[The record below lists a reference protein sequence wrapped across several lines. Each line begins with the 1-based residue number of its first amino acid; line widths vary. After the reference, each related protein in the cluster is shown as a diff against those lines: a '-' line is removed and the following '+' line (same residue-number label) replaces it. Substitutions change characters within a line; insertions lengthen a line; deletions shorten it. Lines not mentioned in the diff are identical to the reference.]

1 MNAGML
7 LAFAALLGLSTMAH
21 AQTDLPRF
29 VPVAAGIHDATL
41 KDLGDESWEI
51 VTTGPDPFL
60 LLKKVAGTVT
70 RERHV
75 LAFEYASPQGT
86 DALQVYASP
95 PLDEAHS
102 LTGPG
107 LSLAEGWTTHSI
119 DLAELFD
126 KMGGKWESLRIDPGN
141 QPGKTI
147 RIRNI
152 VLREPTAREREMVAR
167 RETRKAELEARHRRT
182 VDYLSRV
189 YPCAI
194 SNVSADAS
202 RIEVTGS
209 VGEAQGTLYLA
220 EAPLWADVTALTD
233 PPTLIPIRDR
243 PTFRISAPRMDGQRD
258 RLTSRWAVVRKD
270 AAGLTLQSTA
280 RYIDALRQAPDTPEA
295 RPRTKKGLGGWWIH
309 SDALTKDLD
318 DLGISAVT
326 VNILLNNL
334 FATTSAPGWS
344 PFTYGGRTYYAHD
357 EAVQGY
363 DRILA
368 EPAKRGIVVSAIVL
382 IAQGYNAPEGSWS
395 RLVAHPD
402 AHPSGIF
409 VMPNMD
415 SQEAVQAYAA
425 AIDFLARRYGRANSP
440 HGRIHHWILHNEINA
455 GWVWT
460 NAGEKTDTLYMDLY
474 HRSMRLVQSI
484 ARQYDPH
491 AKAFISLEHHWNETP
506 EPRFYL
512 GKRLLD
518 LLLQYGRAEGD
529 FDWGLA
535 FHPYPD
541 SLLVPR
547 TWEDGHTTFSLDT
560 PKITFRNLEVLDAWA
575 AQKNTWFQGKTPRT
589 IHCTEQ
595 GLNSPDYSEKSLREQ
610 AAGMAYAWQKLKAS
624 KYIEAFQYHAW
635 IDNRGEFGLRIGL
648 RKFADEPGDPYGKKP
663 IWEVYRAMGTPD
675 EDRVLSPYKSVV
687 GVRDWSEVV
696 HKGAIR

>member
-1 MNAGML
+1 MTHTLFVGI
-7 LAFAALLGLSTMAH
+7 AALVALCAMAR
-21 AQTDLPRF
+21 AQDDHPRF
-29 VPVAAGIHDATL
+29 EPVAAGIHDATL
-41 KDLGDESWEI
+41 KDLGDGSWEI

-60 LLKKVAGTVT
+60 NLRMVAGRRTP
-70 RERHV
+70 ERHV

-86 DALQVYASP
+86 DTLQVYASP
-95 PLDEAHS
+95 PLDEDHS

-107 LSLAEGWTTHSI
+107 LSLAEGWTSHSI
-119 DLAELFD
+119 DLAPLFEKTGD
-126 KMGGKWESLRIDPGN
+126 HWETLRIDPGN
-141 QPGKTI
+141 QAGKTI

-152 VLREPTAREREMVAR
+152 VLREPTAREREMAARKEAR
-167 RETRKAELEARHRRT
+167 RAQLAAQDKRLVA
-182 VDYLSRV
+182 YLSQRF
-189 YPCAI
+189 PCA
-194 SNVSADAS
+194 VSSVTADSS

-209 VGEAQGTLYLA
+209 VAGATGAVYLA
-220 EAPLWADVTALTD
+220 EAPLWEDVTALQSS
-233 PPTLIPIRDR
+233 PTLIPIREGSE
-243 PTFRISAPRMDGQRD
+243 FRLSVPRMDGARD

-270 AAGLTLQSTA
+270 GAGLILQSSA
-280 RYIDALRQAPDTPEA
+280 RYIDVLRQAPETPPV
-295 RPRTKKGLGGWWIH
+295 RPRTKKGLGGFWIH

-334 FATTSAPGWS
+334 FATTPGPGWS
-344 PFTYGGRTYYAHD
+344 PFQYEGRTYYARD

-368 EPAKRGIVVSAIVL
+368 EPAKRGIVVSAIIL

-395 RLVAHPD
+395 RIVAHPD

-409 VMPNMD
+409 VMPNME
-415 SQEAVQAYAA
+415 SREAVEAYAA
-425 AIDFLARRYGRANSP
+425 ALDFLARRYGRPGSE
-440 HGRIHHWILHNEINA
+440 HGRIHHWILHNEVNA

-474 HRSMRLVQSI
+474 HRSMRLAQLI
-484 ARQYDPH
+484 ARQYDPN
-491 AKAFISLEHHWNETP
+491 AKAFISLEHHWNYTP
-506 EPRFYL
+506 EPRFYT
-512 GKRLLD
+512 GRRLLD
-518 LLLQYGRAEGD
+518 LLLEYCAVEGD

-547 TWEDGHTTFSLDT
+547 TWEDAHTTFALDT

-575 AQKNTWFQGKTPRT
+575 AQKRTWFRGTTPRT

-610 AAGMAYAWQKLKAS
+610 AAGMAYAWKKLKAS
-624 KYIEAFQYHAW
+624 RAIEAFQYHAW

-675 EDRVLSPYKSVV
+675 EDRVLDPYKAVI
-687 GVRDWSEVV
+687 GIRDWDEIL
-696 HKGAIR
+696 HKGPIR